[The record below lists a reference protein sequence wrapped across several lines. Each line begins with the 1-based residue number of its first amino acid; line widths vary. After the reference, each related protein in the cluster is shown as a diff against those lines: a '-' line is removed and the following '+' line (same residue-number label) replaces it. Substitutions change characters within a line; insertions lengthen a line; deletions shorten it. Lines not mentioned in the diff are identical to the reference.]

1 MLATR
6 IQIGILCQVEVRDAT
21 FLARKN
27 VAGGGKD
34 HAALIVGFMDD
45 LVVN

>member
-6 IQIGILCQVEVRDAT
+6 SKISILCQVEVRDAA

-27 VAGGGKD
+27 VTGGGKD
-34 HAALIVGFMDD
+34 HMSFVVGFMDD